1 MMRDRNIHN
10 DVMLLDL
17 FDLFSCE
24 HVELVLKIDGKLVG
38 TLILELSLGR
48 ERFRRACRAIGAV
61 HNLTVVNWTR
71 AGRVVYLID
80 DKLKTVNHGSEFL

>member
-17 FDLFSCE
+17 FDLFSGE

-48 ERFRRACRAIGAV
+48 ERFRRTCGAIGAIYD
-61 HNLTVVNWTR
+61 LTAVDWTS
-71 AGRVVYLID
+71 A
-80 DKLKTVNHGSEFL
+80 S